1 MKMRKKWW
9 KKDLYMEHAE
19 KRAKRREVIREI
31 RRFFE
36 EEDFTEVETPALQ
49 ICPGM
54 EVHLKAFHTTFQEPF
69 DDKPRDFYL
78 HTSPELTMKKL
89 LVAGEKRIFQLA
101 HAFRNEERGQ
111 THSPEFLMLEWY
123 RTGETYEK
131 MMEDTENI
139 IYQCAKRIGTTTVGF
154 NGMSADISAP
164 FERLSVCEAFEKYA
178 DLKLTDFLPEKSS
191 LEPDA
196 EPIRKSAERLGIRCF
211 KEDRFEDIFFRI
223 MFEKIEPFL
232 GQNQGTILYDYP
244 TCLGALARRKPTDER
259 FVERFEAY
267 VCGVELCNAFSEL
280 TDVKEQEERF
290 LHDQA
295 MKQAI
300 YGDTYPIDTDFLEA
314 LKEGMPPCAGNA
326 MGVDRLIMFLTHAEK
341 IDDILWAPLG

>member
-1 MKMRKKWW
+1 MKMIKKWW
-9 KKDLYMEHAE
+9 KKDLYIKNAD
-19 KRAKRREVIREI
+19 KRAKRASIIKEI
-31 RRFFE
+31 RHFFDE
-36 EEDFTEVETPALQ
+36 ESFTEVETPALQ

-69 DDKPRDFYL
+69 EENPRDFYL
-78 HTSPELTMKKL
+78 HTSPELSMKKL
-89 LVAGEKRIFQLA
+89 LVAGEERIFQLA

-111 THSPEFLMLEWY
+111 THAPEFLMLEWY
-123 RTGETYEK
+123 RTNETYEK

-139 IYQCAKRIGTTTVGF
+139 IHLCAKKVGTTSIQF
-154 NGMSADISAP
+154 NNMSADISKP

-178 DLKLTDFLPEKSS
+178 HLKLTDFLPLKST
-191 LEPDA
+191 LEPDST
-196 EPIRKSAERLGIRCF
+196 PIRKASELLGIRCF
-211 KEDRFEDIFFRI
+211 EEDRFEDIFFRI

-232 GQNQGTILYDYP
+232 GQGQGTILYDYP

-280 TDVKEQEERF
+280 TDPKEQEERF
-290 LHDQA
+290 IHDQQ

-300 YGDTYPIDTDFLEA
+300 YGETYPIDRDFLEA
-314 LKEGMPPCAGNA
+314 LKEGMPSCSGNA
-326 MGVDRLIMFLTHAEK
+326 MGIDRLVMLLTHAEK
-341 IDDILWAPLG
+341 IEDVLWAPLG